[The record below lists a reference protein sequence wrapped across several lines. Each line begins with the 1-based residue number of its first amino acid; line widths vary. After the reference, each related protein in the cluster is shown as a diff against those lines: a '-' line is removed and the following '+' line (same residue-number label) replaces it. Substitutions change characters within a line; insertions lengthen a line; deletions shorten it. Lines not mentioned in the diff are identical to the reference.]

1 MANIPGINGYVQPGT
16 FARDRVVTR
25 GVSIPGGLRVA
36 CIMGEGVKEEVIID
50 SAFGEG
56 QDGSST
62 CSPTGNGDSKYFQL
76 AESPVVVGRTRLFLN
91 GTELY
96 GTEGIVDES
105 SFSSNFDFR
114 IDPET
119 GCIELQG
126 ASIGDQNGRK
136 FSASASNV
144 GNGTIAE
151 EACGLYELISIIDSN
166 APAERWTVRCVSVVR
181 DSAGNPIPGLST
193 FTVSGSVSG
202 QIKDSSGAPLLFHGT
217 NPALFGRTKGAIPG
231 TESVCS
237 HSYVVA
243 DDSVYGLGSAAYD
256 SSTDA
261 TSGTT
266 DRFQV
271 DDDLV
276 SPGQVLVGDHLCIT
290 ADGYNPADGLKI
302 VSMSYSSG
310 TGKTTIIVETDTLD
324 SDLANVS
331 WSIRANDIFIDDS
344 SVSHD
349 ALGTPATA
357 GYFSSRDIGKVLL
370 LCDGPA
376 PGYYVIKAV
385 TSSRRVRVHLLGN
398 TEEGYPTDL
407 VDSGSTGI
415 AEGGNDITFSVLETN
430 GILVFG
436 IREGLKTGDSGPSIP
451 FAVGDKFFIDVRSRV
466 LKKGDKLEAIYIP
479 EITINDAE
487 FFVSANDL
495 FAKHGTP
502 SLTNTL
508 ALGAQLAF
516 ENGAPGVLAIQ
527 CKPAV
532 PRRSSAILYTE
543 KNSRGIGGFPACGGV
558 SANCQVDD
566 LSFIV
571 PKPASGLGTGRP
583 DATTGVNFFVTR
595 GGVETQIF
603 PNKVDFYNSQFESET
618 AQLSFITS
626 PQYSY
631 SYTVINTDVEITGI
645 GMGAEFIASS
655 GQFTSYDVNF
665 DAEDAELGNE
675 RTIVIQSIETGT
687 TTLTTKDDISDYL
700 MDTPGLGI
708 VEFVIDS
715 VVNDN
720 TVILNPGTGNS
731 FNTLGNDATNISF
744 FVKNTQNT
752 TNLSTKILLHKD
764 LVDSKTLK
772 PGDGLRV
779 SYIDE
784 KDASF
789 FDTNWFEAFETIEA
803 SECQIVV
810 PLPTQNISGI
820 FRAAVSHCETMS
832 TIANQKERVALIGAQ
847 RGLTVPALLGQTE
860 VAIEDIGVLEGIQGD
875 DVSEVLSGNTEDLA
889 NYQLSD
895 NYNSNRAVFFYPD
908 QIIRNVSGTNSFVN
922 GFYMAA
928 AAAGYLAGTQNVAVP
943 LTFKELTGFS
953 IGRDRVFRKQILDQL
968 GGEGATVVQPITGGG
983 RVLAGRT
990 TSQSGFVED
999 EEISIIFIRDR
1010 VKKVLRDS
1018 MLAFVGTVE
1027 DANTQGLMTAR
1038 VKGIMSALVS
1048 QGLITDFKNIRVE
1061 KDKVDPRQWNVYLRF
1076 TPSYPINYVFIDIE
1090 VGIV

>member
-25 GVSIPGGLRVA
+25 GVSIPGGLRVT
-36 CIMGEGVKEEVIID
+36 CIMGEGIKEEVIVE
-50 SAFGEG
+50 SAFGDG
-56 QDGSST
+56 QDGSSS
-62 CSPTGNGDSKYFQL
+62 CSPTGNGDSKYFSL
-76 AESPVVVGRTRLFLN
+76 AESPVISGRTRLFLN

-105 SFSSNFDFR
+105 SFSGKFDYR
-114 IDPET
+114 INIDT
-119 GCIELQG
+119 GCVELQG
-126 ASIGDQNGRK
+126 ASIGDQNGK
-136 FSASASNV
+136 NYSASSTNV
-144 GNGTIAE
+144 GNGIIVDGADFS
-151 EACGLYELISIIDSN
+151 CGTYSGISILDTN
-166 APAERWTVRCVSVVR
+166 APAERWTVRCVSVIR

-202 QIKDSSGAPLLFHGT
+202 QIKDLSGAPILFHGT
-217 NPALFGRTKGAIPG
+217 NPAMFNRANGAIPG
-231 TESVCS
+231 THDISS
-237 HSYVVA
+237 DSYVVA

-256 SSTDA
+256 SATDA
-261 TSGTT
+261 SSGTT

-271 DDDLV
+271 DDDIV
-276 SPGQVLVGDHLCIT
+276 SPGQVLAGDHLCIT
-290 ADGYNPADGLKI
+290 ADGYTSNDGLKI

-324 SDLANVS
+324 SDLLNVS
-331 WSIRANDIFIDDS
+331 WSIRTNDIFIDDVSVAHDS
-344 SVSHD
+344 S
-349 ALGTPATA
+349 GTPATA

-370 LCDGPA
+370 LCDGPS
-376 PGYYVIKAV
+376 PGYYVIKSV
-385 TSSRRVRVHLLGN
+385 TSSRRVRVHLLGS
-398 TEEGYPTDL
+398 TEDGYLTNL
-407 VDSGSTGI
+407 VGSGSTGI
-415 AEGGNDITFSVLETN
+415 AENGSNITFSLLETN
-430 GILVFG
+430 GVLVFG
-436 IREGLKTGDSGPSIP
+436 IREGALTGPSIP
-451 FAVGDKFFIDVRSRV
+451 FATGDKFFIDVRSKI
-466 LKKGDKLEAIYIP
+466 LKKGDRLEALYIP
-479 EITINDAE
+479 EITINDPE

-495 FAKHGTP
+495 FSKHGTP
-502 SLTNTL
+502 SVTNTIS
-508 ALGAQLAF
+508 LGAQMAF
-516 ENGAPGVLAIQ
+516 ENGAPGLLVIQ

-532 PRRSSAILYTE
+532 PRRSSTILYTE

-558 SANCQVDD
+558 ALDCQVDD
-566 LSFIV
+566 LSFII

-583 DATTGVNFFVTR
+583 DATTGVNFFVVR
-595 GGVETQIF
+595 GGVESQIF

-626 PQYSY
+626 QQYSY
-631 SYTVINTDVEITGI
+631 SYTIVNSSVEITGI
-645 GMGAEFIASS
+645 GMGAELIASS
-655 GQFTSYDVNF
+655 GQFTSYDINF
-665 DAEDAELGNE
+665 DSTDVG
-675 RTIVIQSIETGT
+675 RTIVIQSLEDGT

-700 MDTPGLGI
+700 LSTAGNQV
-708 VEFVIDS
+708 VEFEIDS
-715 VVNDN
+715 IVNDN
-720 TVILNPGTGNS
+720 TVVLVPTTGL
-731 FNTLGNDATNISF
+731 FNTLGDDATNISF
-744 FVKNTQNT
+744 FIKDSGST
-752 TNLSTKILLHKD
+752 TNLSTKILLHRD

-789 FDTNWFEAFETIEA
+789 FDTNWFEAFETLEA
-803 SECQIVV
+803 SECQIIV

-847 RGLTVPALLGQTE
+847 RGLTVAALLGQTE

-875 DVSEVLSGNTEDLA
+875 DVTEVLSGNTEDLA
-889 NYQLSD
+889 NYKLSS
-895 NYNSNRAVFFYPD
+895 NFNSNRAVFFYPD
-908 QIIRNVSGTNSFVN
+908 QIIRNVSGTNTFTH

-928 AAAGYLAGTQNVAVP
+928 AAAGYLSGSQNVAVP
-943 LTFKELTGFS
+943 LTFKELIGFS
-953 IGRDRVFRKQILDQL
+953 IGRDRVFRKQVLDQL

-1018 MLAFVGTVE
+1018 MLSFIGSVE

-1038 VKGIMSALVS
+1038 AKSIMSALVS
-1048 QGLITDFKNIRVE
+1048 QGLITDFRSIRVE
-1061 KDKVDPRQWNVYLRF
+1061 KDKVDPRQWNIYLRF
-1076 TPSYPINYVFIDIE
+1076 TPAYPINYIFIDLE
-1090 VGIV
+1090 VGIS

>member
-36 CIMGEGVKEEVIID
+36 CIMGEGLKEEMVVE
-50 SAFGEG
+50 SAFGGG
-56 QDGSST
+56 QDGSSS

-76 AESPVVVGRTRLFLN
+76 AESPVVSGRTKLFLN

-96 GTEGIVDES
+96 GTEGVVDES
-105 SFSSNFDFR
+105 SFSGKFDFR
-114 IDPET
+114 IDIDT

-126 ASIGDQNGRK
+126 ASIGDQNGK
-136 FSASASNV
+136 KYSSSSTNV
-144 GNGTIAE
+144 GNGTIVDA
-151 EACGLYELISIIDSN
+151 ACGNYELLSVVDAN
-166 APAERWTVRCVSVVR
+166 APAERWTVRCVSVIR

-202 QIKDSSGAPLLFHGT
+202 QIKDSSGSPILFHGT
-217 NPALFGRTKGAIPG
+217 NPALFNRTGGAISG
-231 TESVCS
+231 TQDICS
-237 HSYVVA
+237 DSYVVA

-256 SSTDA
+256 SVNDA

-271 DDDLV
+271 DADLV
-276 SPGQVLVGDHLCIT
+276 SPGQVLIGDHLCIT
-290 ADGYNPADGLKI
+290 ADGYTPIDGIKI
-302 VSMSYSSG
+302 TSLSYSSS
-310 TGKTTIIVETDTLD
+310 TGKTTIILESDTLD
-324 SDLANVS
+324 SDLSNVS
-331 WSIRANDIFIDDS
+331 WSIRANDIFVDDIS
-344 SVSHD
+344 IVHNS
-349 ALGTPATA
+349 AGTPATA
-357 GYFSSRDIGKVLL
+357 GYFTSRDIGKVLL

-376 PGYYVIKAV
+376 PGYYIIKSV
-385 TSSRRVRVHLLGN
+385 TSSRRVRIHLLGDD
-398 TEEGYPTDL
+398 TVGFPTDL
-407 VDSGSTGI
+407 VASGSTGI
-415 AEGGNDITFSVLETN
+415 AADGNNITFSILETN
-430 GILVFG
+430 GILIFG
-436 IREGLKTGDSGPSIP
+436 IREGLATGDTSGPSIP
-451 FAVGDKFFIDVRSRV
+451 FSVGDKFFVDVKSKI
-466 LKKGDKLEAIYIP
+466 LKKGDRLEARYIP
-479 EITINDAE
+479 ETTINDPE
-487 FFVSANDL
+487 FFTSAIDL
-495 FAKHGTP
+495 TSKHGNP
-502 SLTNTL
+502 STTNTL
-508 ALGAQLAF
+508 SLGAQMAF
-516 ENGAPGVLAIQ
+516 ENGAPGVLVIQ

-532 PRRSSAILYTE
+532 PRRSSATLYSE
-543 KNSRGIGGFPACGGV
+543 KNSKGIGGFPACNGV
-558 SANCQVDD
+558 AANCQVDD

-583 DATTGVNFFVTR
+583 DGDTGINFFVIR
-595 GGVETQIF
+595 NGVETQIF

-631 SYTVINTDVEITGI
+631 SYTVVNTDLEITGM
-645 GMGAEFIASS
+645 GMGAELITSS
-655 GQFTSYDVNF
+655 SQFTSYDINF
-665 DAEDAELGNE
+665 DGADVG
-675 RTIVIQSIETGT
+675 RTIVIQSLEDGT
-687 TTLTTKDDISDYL
+687 TTYTSKDEISDYL
-700 MDTPGLGI
+700 LSTTGNDV
-708 VEFVIDS
+708 VEFIIDS

-720 TVILNPGTGNS
+720 TVVLVPSSGS
-731 FNTLGNDATNISF
+731 FNTLGNDASNISF
-744 FVKNTQNT
+744 FIKDSTST

-772 PGDGLRV
+772 QGDGLRI

-784 KDASF
+784 KDATF
-789 FDTNWFEAFETIEA
+789 FDTNWFEAFEAIEA
-803 SECQIVV
+803 AECQIVV

-847 RGLTVPALLGQTE
+847 IGLTTAALLGQTE

-875 DVSEVLSGNTEDLA
+875 DVAEVLDGNTEDLA
-889 NYQLSD
+889 NYKLSD

-908 QIIRNVSGTNSFVN
+908 KVIRNVAGTNTFVN

-928 AAAGYLAGTQNVAVP
+928 AAAGYLSATQNVAVP

-953 IGRDRVFRKQILDQL
+953 IGRDKVFRKQVLDQL
-968 GGEGATVVQPITGGG
+968 GGAGATVVQPITGGG

-1027 DANTQGLMTAR
+1027 DANTQGVMTAR
-1038 VKGIMSALVS
+1038 VKSIMSALVS
-1048 QGLITDFKNIRVE
+1048 QGLITDFRNIRVE

-1076 TPSYPINYVFIDIE
+1076 TPAYPINYIFIDIE
-1090 VGIV
+1090 VGIA

>member
-25 GVSIPGGLRVA
+25 GVSIPGGLRVT
-36 CIMGEGVKEEVIID
+36 CIMGEGIKEEVIVE
-50 SAFGEG
+50 SAFGDG
-56 QDGSST
+56 QDGSSS
-62 CSPTGNGDSKYFQL
+62 CSPTGNGDSKYFNL
-76 AESPVVVGRTRLFLN
+76 AESPVISGRTRLFLN

-96 GTEGIVDES
+96 GTEGIVDDS
-105 SFSSNFDFR
+105 SFSSKFDFR
-114 IDPET
+114 IDPDT

-126 ASIGDQNGRK
+126 ASIGDQNGK
-136 FSASASNV
+136 NYSASSTNV
-144 GNGTIAE
+144 GNGVIVDGADFS
-151 EACGLYELISIIDSN
+151 CGTYNAISILDTN
-166 APAERWTVRCVSVVR
+166 APAERWTVRCVSVIR

-202 QIKDSSGAPLLFHGT
+202 QIKDSSGAPILFHGT
-217 NPALFGRTKGAIPG
+217 NPAMFNRANGAIPG
-231 TESVCS
+231 TNDISS
-237 HSYVVA
+237 DSYVVA

-256 SSTDA
+256 STTDA
-261 TSGTT
+261 SSGTT

-276 SPGQVLVGDHLCIT
+276 SPGQVLIGDHLCIT
-290 ADGYNPADGLKI
+290 TDGYTPADGLKI
-302 VSMSYSSG
+302 VSMSYNSG
-310 TGKTTIIVETDTLD
+310 TGKTTIVVETDTLD
-324 SDLANVS
+324 SDLLNVS
-331 WSIRANDIFIDDS
+331 WSIRTNDIFIDDV
-344 SVSHD
+344 SVAHD
-349 ALGTPATA
+349 AAGTPATA

-376 PGYYVIKAV
+376 PGYYVIKSV
-385 TSSRRVRVHLLGN
+385 TSSRRVRVHLLGS
-398 TEEGYPTDL
+398 TEDGYPTNL
-407 VDSGSTGI
+407 VGSGSTGI
-415 AEGGNDITFSVLETN
+415 AEGGSNITFSLLETN

-436 IREGLKTGDSGPSIP
+436 IREGALTGPSTP
-451 FAVGDKFFIDVRSRV
+451 FAVGDKFFIDVKSRI
-466 LKKGDKLEAIYIP
+466 LKKGDKLEALYIP
-479 EITINDAE
+479 ETTINDAE

-495 FAKHGTP
+495 FSKHGTP
-502 SLTNTL
+502 SVTNTIS
-508 ALGAQLAF
+508 LGAQMAF
-516 ENGAPGVLAIQ
+516 ENGAPGLLAIQ

-532 PRRSSAILYTE
+532 PRRSSAVLYTE
-543 KNSRGIGGFPACGGV
+543 KNSRGVGGFPACGGV
-558 SANCQVDD
+558 ALDCQVDD
-566 LSFIV
+566 LSFII

-583 DATTGVNFFVTR
+583 DATTGINFFVVR

-631 SYTVINTDVEITGI
+631 SYTVVNSSVEITGM
-645 GMGAEFIASS
+645 GMGAELITSS
-655 GQFTSYDVNF
+655 AQFTSYDINF
-665 DAEDAELGNE
+665 DSTDVG
-675 RTIVIQSIETGT
+675 RIIVIQSLEDGT

-700 MDTPGLGI
+700 LSTAGNQV
-708 VEFVIDS
+708 VEFEIYS
-715 VVNDN
+715 IVNDN
-720 TVILNPGTGNS
+720 TVVLVPTTGT

-744 FVKNTQNT
+744 FVKDSGST
-752 TNLSTKILLHKD
+752 TNLSTKILLHRD

-789 FDTNWFEAFETIEA
+789 FDTNWFEAFETLEA
-803 SECQIVV
+803 SECQIIV

-847 RGLTVPALLGQTE
+847 RGLTVAALLGQTE

-875 DVSEVLSGNTEDLA
+875 DVTEVLSGNTEDLT
-889 NYQLSD
+889 NYKLSS
-895 NYNSNRAVFFYPD
+895 NFNSNRAVFFYPD
-908 QIIRNVSGTNSFVN
+908 QIIRNVSGTNTFTH

-928 AAAGYLAGTQNVAVP
+928 AAAGYLSGTQNVAVP

-953 IGRDRVFRKQILDQL
+953 IGRDRVFRKQVLDQL

-1018 MLAFVGTVE
+1018 MLPFVGTVE

-1048 QGLITDFKNIRVE
+1048 QGLITDFRNIRVE

-1090 VGIV
+1090 VGIA

>member
-36 CIMGEGVKEEVIID
+36 CIMGEGIKEEVIID
-50 SAFGEG
+50 SALGDG
-56 QDGSST
+56 QDGSSS

-76 AESPVVVGRTRLFLN
+76 AESPVVIGRTRLFLN

-96 GTEGIVDES
+96 GTEGVVDDS
-105 SFSSNFDFR
+105 SFSNKFDFR
-114 IDPET
+114 VDPDT

-126 ASIGDQNGRK
+126 ASIGDQNGK
-136 FSASASNV
+136 NYSASSTNV
-144 GNGTIAE
+144 GNGAIADGG
-151 EACGLYELISIIDSN
+151 CGSYELISIIDPN
-166 APAERWTVRCVSVVR
+166 APAERWTVRCVSVIR

-202 QIKDSSGAPLLFHGT
+202 QIKDSSGAPILFHGT
-217 NPALFGRTKGAIPG
+217 NPAMFNRVNGAIPG
-231 TESVCS
+231 TQNVCS
-237 HSYVVA
+237 DSYIVA

-256 SSTDA
+256 SATDA
-261 TSGTT
+261 SSGTT

-290 ADGYNPADGLKI
+290 ADGYTPADGLKI
-302 VSMSYSSG
+302 VSLSYNAG
-310 TGKTTIIVETDTLD
+310 TGKTTIVVETDTLD
-324 SDLANVS
+324 SDLSNVS
-331 WSIRANDIFIDDS
+331 WSIRANDIFIDD
-344 SVSHD
+344 VSIAHD
-349 ALGTPATA
+349 AAGTPATA

-376 PGYYVIKAV
+376 PGYYVIKSV
-385 TSSRRVRVHLLGN
+385 TSSRRVRVHLLGS
-398 TEEGYPTDL
+398 TEEGYPTNL

-415 AEGGNDITFSVLETN
+415 AEGGSNITFSLLETN

-436 IREGLKTGDSGPSIP
+436 IKEGALTGPSTP
-451 FAVGDKFFIDVRSRV
+451 FAVGDKFFIDVRSKV
-466 LKKGDKLEAIYIP
+466 LKKGDRLEALYIP
-479 EITINDAE
+479 ETTVNDAE

-495 FAKHGTP
+495 FSKHGTP
-502 SLTNTL
+502 SVTNTL
-508 ALGAQLAF
+508 SLGAQMAF

-532 PRRSSAILYTE
+532 PRRSTATLYTE
-543 KNSRGIGGFPACGGV
+543 KNSRGVGGFPACGGV
-558 SANCQVDD
+558 ALDCQVDD
-566 LSFIV
+566 LSFII

-583 DATTGVNFFVTR
+583 DAATGVNFFIVR

-631 SYTVINTDVEITGI
+631 SYTVINTDVEITGL

-655 GQFTSYDVNF
+655 AQFTSYDVNF
-665 DAEDAELGNE
+665 DSVDEG

-687 TTLTTKDDISDYL
+687 TTLTTKEDIGTYL
-700 MDTPGLGI
+700 TGTPGD
-708 VEFVIDS
+708 VEFVIP
-715 VVNDN
+715 VGGVINDN
-720 TVILNPGTGNS
+720 TVELSGS
-731 FNTLGNDATNISF
+731 FIAGNDATNISF
-744 FVKNTQNT
+744 FIKDSSNT
-752 TNLSTKILLHKD
+752 TNLSTKILLHRD

-772 PGDGLRV
+772 PGDGLRI

-784 KDASF
+784 KDVDF
-789 FDTNWFEAFETIEA
+789 FDTNWFEAFETLEA
-803 SECQIVV
+803 AECQIIV

-832 TIANQKERVALIGAQ
+832 TIANQKERVALVGAQ
-847 RGLTVPALLGQTE
+847 RGLTVAALLGQTE

-889 NYQLSD
+889 NYKLSS
-895 NYNSNRAVFFYPD
+895 NFNSNRAVYFYPD
-908 QIIRNVSGTNSFVN
+908 QVIRNVSGTNTFVN

-953 IGRDRVFRKQILDQL
+953 IGRDRVFRKNILDQL

-1018 MLAFVGTVE
+1018 MLSFVGTVE
-1027 DANTQGLMTAR
+1027 DANTQGIMTAR

-1090 VGIV
+1090 VGIS